1 MGTIYQAIIS
11 EHSECGYREDPGSK
25 NFTCVAVTPDD
36 ELICTQCG
44 ETIKL

>member
-11 EHSECGYREDPGSK
+11 EHSECAYLNHAPP
-25 NFTCVAVTPDD
+25 FTCVAVTPDD